1 MSELVVDAHQHFW
14 DVGRFQYPW
23 MTPQVD
29 PLRRNFLP
37 RDLKPLLAQAGVDR
51 TILVQAQHSL
61 EESRWFLEMAGA
73 NDFIAGAVVWVDL
86 SSPNLGRDLD
96 EFQRHPKFKGVRHI
110 IEDEPDDAW
119 VVREVVLAGLGE
131 LERRGIPYDLLV
143 QPRHLNYIPR
153 LRDRCPGLK
162 LVVDHIAKPPIAQAK
177 MDGWDRDMETVARLP
192 QLWCKLSGMI
202 TEANWQT
209 WTPDDLKPYVEHV
222 VKQFGTD
229 RLLFG
234 SDWPVCTLSGS
245 YQQVVDT
252 LRHALGPLGEAE
264 AAKIWGGNAR
274 RFYQLA

>member
-29 PLRRNFLP
+29 SLRRNFLP

-86 SSPNLGRDLD
+86 TSPSLGRDLD

-162 LVVDHIAKPPIAQAK
+162 LVVDHIAKPPIAQGK

-192 QLWCKLSGMI
+192 QLWCKLSGMV
-202 TEANWQT
+202 TEANWHT

-234 SDWPVCTLSGS
+234 SDWPVCTLAGS
-245 YQQVVDT
+245 YQQVVDA

-274 RFYQLA
+274 RFYQLG